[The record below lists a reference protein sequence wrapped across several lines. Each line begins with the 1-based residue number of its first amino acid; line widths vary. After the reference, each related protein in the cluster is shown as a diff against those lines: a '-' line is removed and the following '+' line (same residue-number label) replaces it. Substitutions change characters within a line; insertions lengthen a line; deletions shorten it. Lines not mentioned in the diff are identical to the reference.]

1 MNNEFLNS
9 VQQLISEVDEIL
21 QEAVKNIAERK
32 LTKAEYSKK
41 KEIAKALEKD
51 DPNMPDD
58 KKYAIATATAKKVA
72 EQEELDLSLDQELEG
87 YFTKQK
93 SSIHKPTLEYLNEFC
108 YWSKTNDKYWSLCDA
123 AIYFNLFPYKTLPP
137 LIYPD

>member
-32 LTKAEYSKK
+32 LTDKEKEK
-41 KEIAKALEKD
+41 REEIAQAIKRD
-51 DPNMPDD
+51 QPDMPMA
-58 KKYAIATATAKKVA
+58 KKMAIATATAKKVA

-87 YFTKQK
+87 YFTKQDDEEEGMFDDV
-93 SSIHKPTLEYLNEFC
+93 STEDLLNP
-108 YWSKTNDKYWSLCDA
+108 DA
-123 AIYFNLFPYKTLPP
+123 PAPWEKK
-137 LIYPD
+137 

>member
-1 MNNEFLNS
+1 MKDWRRFMMNNEFLNS

-41 KEIAKALEKD
+41 KEIAKDLEKD

-58 KKYAIATATAKKVA
+58 KKYAIATATAKK
-72 EQEELDLSLDQELEG
+72 EELDLSLDQELEG
-87 YFTKQK
+87 YFTKQDEEEEGMFDDVSTK
-93 SSIHKPTLEYLNEFC
+93 DLLNP
-108 YWSKTNDKYWSLCDA
+108 DA
-123 AIYFNLFPYKTLPP
+123 PAPWEKK
-137 LIYPD
+137 

>member
-58 KKYAIATATAKKVA
+58 KKYAIATATAKK
-72 EQEELDLSLDQELEG
+72 EELDLSLDQELEG
-87 YFTKQK
+87 YFTKQDDEEEGMFDDVSTEDLLNPDAPAPWEK
-93 SSIHKPTLEYLNEFC
+93 KQKIHPKNM
-108 YWSKTNDKYWSLCDA
+108 
-123 AIYFNLFPYKTLPP
+123 I
-137 LIYPD
+137 

>member
-1 MNNEFLNS
+1 MKDWRRFMMNNEFLNS

-87 YFTKQK
+87 YFTKQDDEEEGMFDDV
-93 SSIHKPTLEYLNEFC
+93 STEDLLNP
-108 YWSKTNDKYWSLCDA
+108 DA
-123 AIYFNLFPYKTLPP
+123 PAPWEKK
-137 LIYPD
+137 

>member
-87 YFTKQK
+87 YFTKQDDEEEGMFDDV
-93 SSIHKPTLEYLNEFC
+93 STEDLLNP
-108 YWSKTNDKYWSLCDA
+108 DA
-123 AIYFNLFPYKTLPP
+123 PAPWEKK
-137 LIYPD
+137 